1 MLQNQILPNLLIMK
15 NLILL
20 VTFIGSLAFLT
31 SCSNDDSIGSGNA
44 TLKISAGIANTSAKS
59 SKQAAAKINENLN
72 FTSGYVWVSEI
83 VFDGTL
89 SRGSSI
95 SRTVERFSKIDFA
108 TGVATPSLDDVTI
121 PVGTYT
127 FVNLGVELRDEDA
140 QPSVVMEGT
149 YTHTDSS
156 IIPIRFEFNSGEVF
170 EAETSQEVTVNEN
183 QTVLSRIVFDPIV
196 WFSVVSTNALD
207 NASVNGE
214 GVIVIS
220 ETSNASIFDLVADRL
235 DVSTESVFE

>member
-1 MLQNQILPNLLIMK
+1 MK

-31 SCSNDDSIGSGNA
+31 SCSKDDSVGSGNA
-44 TLKISAGIANTSAKS
+44 TLSITAGIAGANGN
-59 SKQAAAKINENLN
+59 KQATSKVSSSRMNENIN
-72 FTSGYVWVSEI
+72 FTSGYVWVREI
-83 VFDGTL
+83 VFDGSL
-89 SRGSSI
+89 QSGSSI

-108 TGVATPSLDDVTI
+108 TGVATPALDDVTI
-121 PVGTYT
+121 PAGTYT
-127 FVNLGVELRDEDA
+127 FVNLGIELRDEDA
-140 QPSVVMEGT
+140 QPAIIMEGT

-170 EAETSQEVTVNEN
+170 EAETSQEVEVNED
-183 QTVLSRIVFDPIV
+183 QSVLSRIVFDPQV

-207 NASVNGE
+207 NANINDD

-220 ETSNASIFDLVADRL
+220 ETSNAAIFDLVADRL
-235 DVSTESVFE
+235 DVSTQSIFQ